1 MQTATR
7 SAGRTRH
14 DCIGCSDSMIGSIW
28 TMPLCGFAFTN
39 ELVRDIFVGFAQ
51 MRDPEWLGKTV

>member
-1 MQTATR
+1 
-7 SAGRTRH
+7 
-14 DCIGCSDSMIGSIW
+14 MIGSIW